1 VVAHQREIQLT
12 SFKFFA
18 TRTLTCHKR
27 ILIRFCVWSRVLNS
41 ELEAHLRRS
50 VNFPSPPGVATH
62 IIELAQDPEIE
73 MGKVAKA
80 LSMDSA
86 LSSKVLRIAN
96 SPLYAQRRKSENL
109 RQALVVLGLNATLTL
124 ALSFS
129 LVKSLRGSKP
139 NGLNY
144 KFYWRRALLAA
155 TAARALGDAMRQ
167 TLAEEIFLAA
177 LLQDVGMLALDQA
190 APELYRDGEQLQR
203 DHAAL
208 AEHEKKRLQADHAH
222 VGGWLMRTWNL
233 PERLCHAIENS
244 HHVELSCSAHP
255 AGIFDRCVALS
266 GPVADLFLLDPEQR
280 QFAETAL
287 CAERSLGLDRMAF
300 GQVLGTIG
308 SMIPETEA
316 IFESELLSKQHPDL
330 ILEQAREVLM
340 LRSLHAL
347 REINTLRSNAESPSS
362 SLELEEE
369 TRRDTLTGVYNRA
382 YLEQFLAREFDNSTR
397 HKWPLSVAY
406 VDLDNF
412 KQLNDS
418 FGHQAGDRVLQA
430 TARILRGNTR
440 ETDLIARHGG
450 EEFVVVLPATDAET
464 AHSICERIVM
474 AFRNTGHVVGSHH
487 AKVTVSIGSA
497 THGGQIQFNNY
508 NDFVKAADQA
518 LYTAK
523 SRGRNRSVPFDR
535 QLSGAVARGG

>member
-1 VVAHQREIQLT
+1 LEQRLNPEIEAQL
-12 SFKFFA
+12 
-18 TRTLTCHKR
+18 RL
-27 ILIRFCVWSRVLNS
+27 
-41 ELEAHLRRS
+41 S

-129 LVKSLRGSKP
+129 LVKSLRGAKS
-139 NGLNY
+139 NGLDY
-144 KFYWRRALLAA
+144 KFYWRRALLSA
-155 TAARALGDAMRQ
+155 TAARALSDFLHQ
-167 TLAEEIFLAA
+167 SLAEEVFLAA
-177 LLQDVGMLALDQA
+177 LLQDVGMLALDVSV
-190 APELYRDGEQLQR
+190 PDLYRSIGPLQH

-208 AEHEKKRLQADHAH
+208 AELETKRLQVDHAY
-222 VGGWLMRTWNL
+222 VGGWLMRSWHL
-233 PERLCHAIENS
+233 PERLHNAITHS
-244 HHVELSCSAHP
+244 HRLQQTYTSEP
-255 AGIFDRCVALS
+255 AQIFERCVALS
-266 GPVADLFLLDPEQR
+266 GPIADLFLLESHQR

-287 CAERSLGLDRMAF
+287 RAERCLGLDKMAF

-316 IFESELLSKQHPDL
+316 IFEAELLSKQHPDL
-330 ILEQAREVLM
+330 ILEQARDVLM

-347 REINTLRSNAESPSS
+347 REINTLRAAADSAATRA
-362 SLELEEE
+362 LEVEEE

-382 YLEQFLAREFDNSTR
+382 YLEQFLMREFEHSSR
-397 HKWPLSVAY
+397 HKWPLSVAFA
-406 VDLDNF
+406 DLDDFKHINENF
-412 KQLNDS
+412 
-418 FGHQAGDRVLQA
+418 GPQAGDRVLQA

-450 EEFVVVLPATDAET
+450 EEFIVVLPATDAQT
-464 AHSICERIVM
+464 AHTICERIVM
-474 AFRNTGHVVGSHH
+474 AFRNTGHVMGSERAH
-487 AKVTVSIGSA
+487 VTVSIGCA
-497 THGGQIQFNNY
+497 THDAQTPFASPTDLIA
-508 NDFVKAADQA
+508 AADQA

-523 SRGRNRSVPFDR
+523 LRGRNRSVPFSR
-535 QLSGAVARGG
+535 HSMAALAPGA

>member
-1 VVAHQREIQLT
+1 
-12 SFKFFA
+12 
-18 TRTLTCHKR
+18 
-27 ILIRFCVWSRVLNS
+27 LNPDI
-41 ELEAHLRRS
+41 EAHLRRS

-73 MGKVAKA
+73 MGQVAKA

-129 LVKSLRGSKP
+129 LVKALRGAKP
-139 NGLNY
+139 NGLDY
-144 KFYWRRALLAA
+144 KLYWRRALLAA

-190 APELYRDGEQLQR
+190 VPDLYRDADKLQR
-203 DHAAL
+203 DHTAL
-208 AEHEKKRLQADHAH
+208 AEHEKKRVQADHAE

-233 PERLCHAIENS
+233 PERLYHSIERS
-244 HHVELSCSAHP
+244 HQVELTCSAQP
-255 AGIFDRCVALS
+255 AGIFYRCVALS
-266 GPVADLFLLDPEQR
+266 GPMADLFLLDPEQR

-287 CAERSLGLDRMAF
+287 CAERSLGLDRVAF

-308 SMIPETEA
+308 SMIPETES

-347 REINTLRSNAESPSS
+347 REINTLRSSAAAPATQSV
-362 SLELEEE
+362 ELEEE
-369 TRRDTLTGVYNRA
+369 TRRDPLTGVYNRS
-382 YLEQFLAREFDNSTR
+382 YLEQFLTREFDNSTR
-397 HKWPLSVAY
+397 HKWPLSVAF

-412 KQLNDS
+412 NQINDS
-418 FGHQAGDRVLQA
+418 FGHQACDRVLQA

-487 AKVTVSIGSA
+487 AKVTVSVGCA
-497 THGGQIQFNNY
+497 THGGQFQFSQY
-508 NDFVKAADQA
+508 SDFVKAADQA
-518 LYTAK
+518 LCTAK
-523 SRGRNRSVPFDR
+523 TRGRNRSVPFDR
-535 QLSGAVARGG
+535 QLSGSLARRG

>member
-1 VVAHQREIQLT
+1 LEQCLNPEIEAQL
-12 SFKFFA
+12 
-18 TRTLTCHKR
+18 RL
-27 ILIRFCVWSRVLNS
+27 
-41 ELEAHLRRS
+41 S

-129 LVKSLRGSKP
+129 LVKTLRGGKS
-139 NGLNY
+139 NGLDY
-144 KFYWRRALLAA
+144 KFYWRRALLSA
-155 TAARALGDAMRQ
+155 TAARALSDFLHQ
-167 TLAEEIFLAA
+167 SLAEEVFLAA
-177 LLQDVGMLALDQA
+177 LLQDVGMLALDLSV
-190 APELYRDGEQLQR
+190 PDLYRGVGDLQQ

-208 AEHEKKRLQADHAH
+208 AELETKRLQVDHSY
-222 VGGWLMRTWNL
+222 VGGWLMRNWRL
-233 PERLCHAIENS
+233 PERLHNAITHS
-244 HHVELSCSAHP
+244 HRPQQGYTSDSAQ
-255 AGIFDRCVALS
+255 IFERCVALS
-266 GPVADLFLLDPEQR
+266 GPIADLFLLEPQQR

-287 CAERSLGLDRMAF
+287 RAERCLGLDKMAF

-316 IFESELLSKQHPDL
+316 IFEAELLSKQHPDL

-340 LRSLHAL
+340 LRSLHTL
-347 REINTLRSNAESPSS
+347 REINTLRAAADNAATRA
-362 SLELEEE
+362 LEVEEE

-382 YLEQFLAREFDNSTR
+382 YLEQYLAREFEHATR
-397 HKWPLSVAY
+397 HRWPLSVAFA
-406 VDLDNF
+406 DLDDF
-412 KQLNDS
+412 KHINEH
-418 FGHQAGDRVLQA
+418 FGPQAGDRVLQA

-440 ETDLIARHGG
+440 ETDLIARYGG
-450 EEFVVVLPATDAET
+450 EEFIVVLPATDAQT

-474 AFRNTGHVVGSHH
+474 AFRNTRHVMGSER
-487 AKVTVSIGSA
+487 ANVTVSIGCA
-497 THGGQIQFNNY
+497 TQDTQSQFAAPG
-508 NDFVKAADQA
+508 DLVAAADKA

-523 SRGRNRSVPFDR
+523 LCGRNRSVPFNR
-535 QLSGAVARGG
+535 QTMALASGA

>member
-1 VVAHQREIQLT
+1 MNPEI
-12 SFKFFA
+12 
-18 TRTLTCHKR
+18 
-27 ILIRFCVWSRVLNS
+27 
-41 ELEAHLRRS
+41 EAHLRRS

-129 LVKSLRGSKP
+129 LVKCLRGAKS

-144 KFYWRRALLAA
+144 NLYWRRALLAA

-177 LLQDVGMLALDQA
+177 LLQDVGMLALDRA
-190 APELYRDGEQLQR
+190 VPDLYREGEKLQR

-208 AEHEKKRLQADHAH
+208 AEHEKKHVQADHAH
-222 VGGWLMRTWNL
+222 IGGWLMRSWNL
-233 PERLCHAIENS
+233 PERLCRAIEHS
-244 HHVELSCSAHP
+244 HHVELTHSAHP
-255 AGIFDRCVALS
+255 PEIFNRCVALS
-266 GPVADLFLLDPEQR
+266 GAVADLFLLDPEQR

-287 CAERSLGLDRMAF
+287 CAERSLGLDKVAF

-316 IFESELLSKQHPDL
+316 IFESELLAKQHPDL

-347 REINTLRSNAESPSS
+347 REINTLRATPGASATQSM
-362 SLELEEE
+362 ELEEE
-369 TRRDTLTGVYNRA
+369 TRRDSLTGVYNRG

-397 HKWPLSVAY
+397 HKWPLSIAY

-412 KQLNDS
+412 TQINDS

-440 ETDLIARHGG
+440 ETDSIARHGG
-450 EEFVVVLPATDAET
+450 AEFVVVLPATDAET
-464 AHSICERIVM
+464 AHNICERIVM
-474 AFRNTGHVVGSHH
+474 AFRNTGHVIGSHH
-487 AKVTVSIGSA
+487 AKVTVSVGCA
-497 THGGQIQFNNY
+497 THGGTIQFGHY

-535 QLSGAVARGG
+535 QLPVASSG